1 MTINSSSHKERTK
14 MHITANDNVKLSLW
28 HNLKLVPLFSLVF
41 GCILLLFVSGIGL
54 SAWFLAQSKH
64 SLDDST
70 DEIAVRQGLLDSS
83 THMRSARLQIIQ
95 AGAAARIADTDNY
108 KAHLLATDV
117 SLKKAEKG
125 LNIYLHRAVKS
136 PEGADIDTQLQA
148 RFSDY
153 LRKGLLPMIDA
164 AKQGSFEEIIA
175 DETEA
180 DRLDKAYKDVLMKAI
195 DMRNQRS
202 QAIKTGCGGS
212 GEYGLYHDAGG
223 FCGIGDDRTPGFC
236 SVEKG
241 HYHPV
246 TAIPLAYRPDCT
258 CDLTLPPDVC
268 GRNEPGLL
276 LSRLQLMQS
285 SLSSTVGTVRDG
297 AIAILQSA
305 GEISSGNTDLSS
317 RTEQQAASLEQTA
330 ASMEQLTATVK
341 QNADNA
347 HHACQLA
354 SDASDKAHTGGNIV
368 NRVVKTMDDIS
379 GSSKKI
385 AEITSVINSIAF
397 QTNILA
403 LNAAVEA
410 ARAGEQG
417 RGFAVVA
424 SEVRSLAQRSAQA
437 AKEIEGL
444 ISASVGLINGGTT
457 LVSNAGSTM
466 METVEAFRRVND
478 IISEIAAASDEQS
491 RGIQQVSLAVTEM
504 DDVTQQ
510 NASLVEQAS
519 AAAASL
525 EEQADKLT
533 QAVSVFKLESPPLKH
548 ANATLPATLKAAVAP
563 VIPSERG
570 HENWEAF

>member
-1 MTINSSSHKERTK
+1 
-14 MHITANDNVKLSLW
+14 MHTHALQNQRPGFW
-28 HNLKLVPLFSLVF
+28 HNLKLIPLFSLIF
-41 GCILLLFVSGIGL
+41 CCILFLFIFSSGI
-54 SAWFLAQSKH
+54 SAWFLTQGKQ

-70 DEIAVRQGLLDSS
+70 DEIVVRQGLLDSS
-83 THMRSARLQIIQ
+83 THMRSARLNVIQ
-95 AGAAARIADTDNY
+95 AGAAARIADTDGLKMY
-108 KAHLLATDV
+108 LLATET
-117 SLKKAEKG
+117 SLKKAESG
-125 LNIYLHRAVKS
+125 LNIYLSRTVKS
-136 PEGADIDTQLQA
+136 PEEREVDTQLQA
-148 RFSDY
+148 RFTAY
-153 LRKGLLPMIDA
+153 LHKGLLPMIEA

-180 DRLDKAYKDVLMKAI
+180 NKLDQAYKDVLMKAI
-195 DMRNQRS
+195 KMRNQRS
-202 QAIKTGCGGS
+202 QEIKQEAVERVNTG
-212 GEYGLYHDAGG
+212 YITMLVA
-223 FCGIGDDRTPGFC
+223 FVA
-236 SVEKG
+236 SVFIVLLAFVLLKK
-241 HYHPV
+241 V
-246 TAIPLAYRPDCT
+246 IIVPLRQSLSRIDLIAHG
-258 CDLTLPPDVC
+258 DLTTAPSVC

-276 LSRLQLMQS
+276 LSRLQRMQS
-285 SLSSTVGTVRDG
+285 SLSSTVGSVRDG
-297 AIAILQSA
+297 AIAIFQSA
-305 GEISSGNTDLSS
+305 GEISSGNSDLSS
-317 RTEQQAASLEQTA
+317 RTEEQAASLEQTA

-354 SDASDKAHTGGNIV
+354 SDASGKAHSGGDIV

-437 AKEIEGL
+437 AKEIETL
-444 ISASVGLINGGTT
+444 ISTSVGLINGGTA
-457 LVSNAGSTM
+457 LVSEAGSTM

-478 IISEIAAASDEQS
+478 IIAEIAAASDEQS
-491 RGIQQVSLAVTEM
+491 RGIQQVSQAVTEM

-533 QAVSVFKLESPPLKH
+533 QAVSVFKLDTQAVINPIIPVSAVIKP
-548 ANATLPATLKAAVAP
+548 TAVALAVP
-563 VIPSERG
+563 ERG
-570 HENWEAF
+570 QENWEAF

>member
-1 MTINSSSHKERTK
+1 
-14 MHITANDNVKLSLW
+14 MHTNATENEKLSLW
-28 HNLKLVPLFSLVF
+28 HNLKLIPLFSLIF
-41 GCILLLFVSGIGL
+41 GSILFLFVISSSI
-54 SAWFLAQSKH
+54 SAWFLSQGRH
-64 SLDDST
+64 SLDVST
-70 DEIAVRQGLLDSS
+70 DEIEVRQGLLDSS
-83 THMRSARLQIIQ
+83 THMRSARLNIIQ
-95 AGAAARIADTDNY
+95 AGAATRIADTDKYNVF
-108 KAHLLATDV
+108 LLATDASV
-117 SLKKAEKG
+117 KKAEKG
-125 LNIYLHRAVKS
+125 LNIYLSRAVKTQA
-136 PEGADIDTQLQA
+136 GIDLDAQLQS
-148 RFSDY
+148 RFNDY
-153 LRKGLLPMIDA
+153 LHKGLLPMIEA

-180 DRLDKAYKDVLMKAI
+180 DTLDRAYKDVLMKAI
-195 DMRNQRS
+195 QMRNQRS
-202 QAIKTGCGGS
+202 QDIKQQAVEQVKTGYITMLAAFVS
-212 GEYGLYHDAGG
+212 SVLVVLLA
-223 FCGIGDDRTPGFC
+223 FVLLKRVVITPLRQSLFRIDLIAHG
-236 SVEKG
+236 
-241 HYHPV
+241 
-246 TAIPLAYRPDCT
+246 
-258 CDLTLPPDVC
+258 DLTARPCAC
-268 GRNEPGLL
+268 GRNEPGRL
-276 LSRLQLMQS
+276 LSSLQLMQS
-285 SLSSTVGTVRDG
+285 SLSNTVGSVRTG

-305 GEISSGNTDLSS
+305 GEISSGNSDLSS

-354 SDASDKAHTGGNIV
+354 SDASGKVQTGGDIV

-424 SEVRSLAQRSAQA
+424 SEVRNLAQRSAQA
-437 AKEIEGL
+437 AKEIETL
-444 ISASVGLINGGTT
+444 ISASVGLINGGTA
-457 LVSNAGSTM
+457 LVSDAGSTM
-466 METVEAFRRVND
+466 MATVESFRRVND

-491 RGIQQVSLAVTEM
+491 KGIQQVSQAVTEM
-504 DDVTQQ
+504 DAVTQQ

-525 EEQADKLT
+525 EDQADKLT
-533 QAVSVFKLESPPLKH
+533 QAVSVFKIENHSVTHSLPPFS
-548 ANATLPATLKAAVAP
+548 AVAKSVDAVLTVP
-563 VIPSERG
+563 DVG

>member
-1 MTINSSSHKERTK
+1 

-41 GCILLLFVSGIGL
+41 GGILLLFVSGIGL

-136 PEGADIDTQLQA
+136 PEGANIDTQLQA

-202 QAIKTGCGGS
+202 QAIKQDAVDQVNTGYITMLAAFVAS
-212 GEYGLYHDAGG
+212 VTIVLLA
-223 FCGIGDDRTPGFC
+223 FVLLKKVIITPLRQSLSRIDLIAHG
-236 SVEKG
+236 
-241 HYHPV
+241 
-246 TAIPLAYRPDCT
+246 
-258 CDLTLPPDVC
+258 DLTLPPDVC

-478 IISEIAAASDEQS
+478 IISEIAAASDAQS

-563 VIPSERG
+563 IIPPERG